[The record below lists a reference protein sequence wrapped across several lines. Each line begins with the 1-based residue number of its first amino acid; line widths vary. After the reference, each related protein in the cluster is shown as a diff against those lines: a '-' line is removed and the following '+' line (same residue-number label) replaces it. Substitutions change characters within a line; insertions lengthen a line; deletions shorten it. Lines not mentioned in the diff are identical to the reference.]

1 MSAYLSGVPKLQFF
15 DTDGNPLVGGRLYTY
30 AAGTTTPLATYTN
43 VSGSTPHTNPII
55 LDARGETSVWL
66 ANSSYKFVLKDADD
80 VTIWTVDDITSSTV
94 ITQLLAAN
102 GTAAAPSYTF
112 TNDTSTGIFLGA
124 VNQLGVAVGG
134 VARIAVSNTA
144 MTVGQAGGGNDVD
157 VLAYGDWTQNGSA
170 HTPPV
175 VVSFNATTMIVD
187 CSLSNVFT
195 TTFTANVTVAP
206 TLSNPR
212 DGQTINW
219 FITQDGTG
227 SRTMTWPTSFKWP
240 VDAIK
245 ILSTSANS
253 VDLVIA
259 TYRSATGFW
268 YATLLKGFA

>member
-30 AAGTTTPLATYTN
+30 AAGTTTPLATYTSA
-43 VSGSTPHTNPII
+43 SGATPNTNPII
-55 LDARGETSVWL
+55 LDARGEANVWL
-66 ANSSYKFVLKDADD
+66 ASSNYKFVLKDADD

-94 ITQLLAAN
+94 ITQILAIN
-102 GTAAAPSYTF
+102 GTAGAPPYTF
-112 TNDTSTGIFLGA
+112 GNDTDTGIFLPA
-124 VNQLGVAVGG
+124 VGQIGVTVGG
-134 VARIAVSNTA
+134 VARMLLSTTA
-144 MTVGQAGGGNDVD
+144 MTLGAPGGANDID

-240 VDAIK
+240 VGANK
-245 ILSTSANS
+245 ILSTSANAA
-253 VDLVIA
+253 DLAIA
-259 TYRSATGFW
+259 TYRAATGFW
-268 YATLLKGFA
+268 YVTLLKGFA